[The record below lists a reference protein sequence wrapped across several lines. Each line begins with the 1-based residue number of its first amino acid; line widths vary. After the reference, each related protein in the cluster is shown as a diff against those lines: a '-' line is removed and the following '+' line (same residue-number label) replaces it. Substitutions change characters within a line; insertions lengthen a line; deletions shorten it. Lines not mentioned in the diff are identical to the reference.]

1 MTCGREGSG
10 NTSFPLKRAMRMKC
24 FGNIVEKIKANKGKT
39 VAITLTVFVL
49 VCAVITLG
57 CLGAFVFNRFATGF
71 VVTDPVRQYNRV
83 LIIGVDGMGDYISR
97 MEPGSTP
104 NYDKLFGEGFTTGS
118 GREVNA
124 SVTHTGVAVYPT
136 ISAQNWTSM
145 FHGVR
150 PPYHG
155 VAGGNANHDLEN
167 GRQANA
173 KYPSFVKRFLEE
185 NPNEKVL
192 SVCTWKAIN
201 TGAIEDLPQV
211 TKINTDCTTV
221 YDVANGVLNV
231 GDPELTAYIKAQTA
245 VDGYADETYT
255 LSDAITV
262 QRAIQEN
269 KSEDY
274 AITYL
279 HLNQV
284 DSAGHAYGF
293 NKPNYIRA
301 VSRVDVLIGKL
312 FDFYEGQGWLDDTLF
327 VLCTDH
333 GHRYAKNG
341 KTGHGGNSAVEV
353 NVTFAVAG
361 HTVKQGTP
369 GKYVNTDLA
378 PIVCYALGVKAAD
391 TWQGRV
397 PYNMFT
403 LLD

>member
-1 MTCGREGSG
+1 
-10 NTSFPLKRAMRMKC
+10 MKN
-24 FGNIVEKIKANKGKT
+24 FFKNLFEKIKANKGKT
-39 VAITLTVFVL
+39 VVITCIAFVL
-49 VCAVITLG
+49 ICAVIALS
-57 CLGAFVFNRFATGF
+57 CLGALVFNRFATGF
-71 VVTDPVRQYNRV
+71 VVTDPAVRQYSRV
-83 LIIGVDGMGDYISR
+83 LIIGVDGMGDYVSR
-97 MEPGSTP
+97 MDEGSMP
-104 NYDKLFGEGFTTGS
+104 NFDRMFGGFTTGH
-118 GREVNA
+118 GTEVNA
-124 SVTHTGVAVYPT
+124 SVTHTGIAVYPT

-155 VAGGNANHDLEN
+155 VTGANSNHDLEN
-167 GRQANA
+167 GKQANA

-185 NPNEKVL
+185 NPTEKVL

-211 TKINTDCTTV
+211 NKINTDCTTV
-221 YDVANGVLNV
+221 YDVANGALDI
-231 GDPELTAYIKAQTA
+231 GDAEMTAYIKAQTA
-245 VDGYADETYT
+245 VDGYADETYAM
-255 LSDAITV
+255 SDAITV
-262 QRAIQEN
+262 QRAIKEN
-269 KSEDY
+269 ASEDY

-284 DSAGHAYGF
+284 DSAGHGYGF

-327 VLCTDH
+327 ILCTDH
-333 GHRYAKNG
+333 GHRYAKDG
-341 KTGHGGNSAVEV
+341 TGHGGNSAVEV

-378 PIVCYALGVKAAD
+378 PIVCYALGVKPAA
-391 TWQGRV
+391 TWQGRI
-397 PYNMFT
+397 PYDMFIG
-403 LLD
+403 LV